1 MDAVTDYAFRK
12 YIFNILLSLKSLSNC
27 INGAMSRDIPE
38 ARGGHRA
45 GLEVDI
51 CGCQAPGSEKDP
63 EFVPMVSSHWES
75 YKRLFILLWETK
87 AWRLLILLLAQLSS
101 QLMLLPVLP
110 SLVTDD
116 FASRRANKHMHC
128 DEYDPKDAPT
138 ACQDAHSD
146 VVQWST
152 WSGFF
157 QNTCFSIIVA
167 PALGAWSDK
176 HGRKPVLVIAQG
188 LSILPI
194 IIVFLNMKG
203 FLPLFWIY
211 VVQAFTGSISSI
223 APSLAYISDLIPP
236 NDRAAA
242 FGLILASFSIAIL
255 IGPPIGAAIEPSV
268 VPVVI
273 ILMMCINILCT
284 LLCLPESL
292 RDDSCAKVSYLHTF
306 TSF

>member
-1 MDAVTDYAFRK
+1 
-12 YIFNILLSLKSLSNC
+12 
-27 INGAMSRDIPE
+27 MSRDTPE
-38 ARGGHRA
+38 AREGIRA

-51 CGCQAPGSEKDP
+51 CGCQAPNSEKDP
-63 EFVPMVSSHWES
+63 QFVSMASSHWKS

-87 AWRLLILLLAQLSS
+87 AWRLLALLLAQLSA

-116 FASRRANKHMHC
+116 FASRRANKQMHC
-128 DEYDPKDAPT
+128 DEFEPKDAPV

-157 QNTCFSIIVA
+157 QNTIFSIIVA
-167 PALGAWSDK
+167 PALGAWSDV
-176 HGRKPVLVIAQG
+176 HGRKPVLIMAQG

-194 IIVFLNMKG
+194 IIVILNLKG
-203 FLPLFWIY
+203 ILPLFWIY

-242 FGLILASFSIAIL
+242 FGLILAGFSIAIL
-255 IGPPIGAAIEPSV
+255 IGPPVGAAIEPTF

-273 ILMMCINILCT
+273 ILMMT
-284 LLCLPESL
+284 SMEKPSL
-292 RDDSCAKVSYLHTF
+292 EG
-306 TSF
+306 